1 MRRLS
6 VCVCV
11 CERVGVREKGR
22 ELHVAFR
29 FFYQISLNNNKKP
42 TASIIGYCTLRD
54 LWQRCSLYRERNR
67 DILH

>member
-29 FFYQISLNNNKKP
+29 FYQISLNKTKTKKTNSINNWLLYSERSV
-42 TASIIGYCTLRD
+42 AEMQLI
-54 LWQRCSLYRERNR
+54 QREES
-67 DILH
+67 

>member
-11 CERVGVREKGR
+11 CEKVGVREKGR

-29 FFYQISLNNNKKP
+29 FYQISLNKTKTKKTNSINNWLLYSERSV
-42 TASIIGYCTLRD
+42 AEMQLI
-54 LWQRCSLYRERNR
+54 QREES
-67 DILH
+67 

>member
-29 FFYQISLNNNKKP
+29 FYQISLNQKKKP
-42 TASIIGYCTLRD
+42 NSINNWLLYSERSVAEMQLI
-54 LWQRCSLYRERNR
+54 QREEL
-67 DILH
+67 